1 MYGTSERGRILA
13 AMPFEAGPGERGNTG
28 VAVDS
33 EQGLKAAL
41 GTGGAGRAARAART
55 TDEAPW
61 LSPG

>member
-28 VAVDS
+28 VPVDR

-41 GTGGAGRAARAART
+41 GTGGAVRA